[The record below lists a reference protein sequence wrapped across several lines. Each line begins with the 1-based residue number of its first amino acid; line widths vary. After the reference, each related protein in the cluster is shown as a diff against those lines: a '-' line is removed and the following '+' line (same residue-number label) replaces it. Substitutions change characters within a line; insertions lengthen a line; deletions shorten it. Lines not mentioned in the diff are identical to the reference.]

1 LTSMDISNKIAET
14 VKNAAQIML
23 NAHDAESTV
32 TEKSGAANFVTKYDV
47 AVEDY
52 LYENLAKLLPEAIFI
67 GEESTDNHSELL
79 TKGLSFIIDPID
91 GTTNFIYDYRHSA
104 ISVALCDKGTVIAGV
119 VYDPYLDEVFAA
131 EKGKG
136 AYVNGRRLK
145 ASPHALSDSIVSFGT
160 TPYTRSHA
168 PFTFRL
174 AYELFSRSNDIR
186 RSGSAAL
193 DTCNVAS
200 ARTDV
205 FFEVSLS
212 PWDYAASSLLVT
224 EAGGIITQFDGSPIT
239 LDKPCSILAGGE
251 KVYGEV
257 KAIIERMQAEQ

>member
-1 LTSMDISNKIAET
+1 MDISLKIAE
-14 VKNAAQIML
+14 VMKEAAKIML
-23 NAHDAESTV
+23 EAHDAEESV
-32 TEKSGAANFVTKYDV
+32 TEKWGAANFVTKYDV
-47 AVEDY
+47 AVEDF
-52 LYENLAKLLPEAIFI
+52 LYEKLAKLVPDAIFI

-79 TKGLSFIIDPID
+79 SKGLSFIIDPID
-91 GTTNFIYDYRHSA
+91 GTTNFIHDYRHSCV
-104 ISVALCDKGTVIAGV
+104 SVALCDKGSVIAGV

-136 AYVNGRRLK
+136 AYVNGRRVYV
-145 ASPHALSDSIVSFGT
+145 SNRALADSIISFGT

-168 PFTFRL
+168 PFTFKL
-174 AYELFSRSNDIR
+174 AYELFSASCDIR

-193 DTCNVAS
+193 DICNIAS
-200 ARTDV
+200 ARSDA

-212 PWDYAASSLLVT
+212 PWDYAAGSLLMT

-251 KVYGEV
+251 KVYGEI
-257 KAIIERMQAEQ
+257 KSIIEKLKNE